1 MTSSSSGN
9 PRGADLHAPA
19 TPRLSICIATYNR
32 GRFIAETLDSI
43 LRQLPDDVELL
54 VVDGASTDDTASV
67 LQQYVQP
74 GRALRYFRENVNSGI
89 DRDYDKA
96 VGYASGEYC
105 WLMTDDDLMQPGAVD
120 RVLACLGQ
128 RPDLVVVNARVMT
141 ADFSAVLMDRFLA
154 FAEDREY
161 DGGSE
166 QFFAE
171 VARYLTFIGGVVIR
185 RELWLERDRSA
196 FYGTAFVHVGV
207 VFQSPPIGR
216 VKVIAEPLIV
226 IRYGNAMWSPR
237 AFEIWMFKWPRL
249 VWSFGGYPDAAKAR
263 VYPRTPSRS
272 LRKLIYFRGIGSYS
286 MAEFR
291 QFLAGQTQGEA
302 SWRARLVASTPGWV
316 ANAICGLY
324 CITVDREARLSAY
337 DLARSRHSS
346 WVSRL
351 AARTLGVADRAGGA
365 RPQELAVRPTRKS

>member
-1 MTSSSSGN
+1 MHAD
-9 PRGADLHAPA
+9 PRRPA
-19 TPRLSICIATYNR
+19 APRLSICIATYNR

-43 LRQLPDDVELL
+43 MRQLPEDVELL
-54 VVDGASTDDTASV
+54 VVDGASTDDTAAV

-105 WLMTDDDLMQPGAVD
+105 WLMTDDDLMQPGAID
-120 RVLACLGQ
+120 RVLATLETG
-128 RPDLVVVNARVMT
+128 PDLVVVNARVMT

-154 FAEDREY
+154 FAQDREY
-161 DGGSE
+161 EGGTE
-166 QFFAE
+166 PFFAE
-171 VARYLTFIGGVVIR
+171 VARYLSFIGGVVIR

-207 VFQSPPIGR
+207 LFQSPPIGR

-226 IRYGNAMWSPR
+226 IRYGNALWSPR
-237 AFEIWMFKWPRL
+237 AFEIWMFKWPGL
-249 VWSFGGYPDAAKAR
+249 IWSFGGYSDAAKAR
-263 VYPRTPSRS
+263 VYPRMPCRS

-291 QFLAGQTQGEA
+291 QFVADRTSGEA
-302 SWRARLVASTPGWV
+302 SWRARLVAWMPGWV
-316 ANAICGLY
+316 ANVICGLY
-324 CITVDREARLSAY
+324 CIAMDREARLSAY

-351 AARTLGVADRAGGA
+351 AARALGLAKPAAVAAAQALVPPPR
-365 RPQELAVRPTRKS
+365 RS